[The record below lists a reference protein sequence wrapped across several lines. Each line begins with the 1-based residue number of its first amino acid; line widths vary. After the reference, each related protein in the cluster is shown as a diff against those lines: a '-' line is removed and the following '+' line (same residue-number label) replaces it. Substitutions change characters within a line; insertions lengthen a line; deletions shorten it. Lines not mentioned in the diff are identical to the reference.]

1 MRVDGVDR
9 VDCRRPSAVV
19 PGKHP
24 RRFERL
30 RPPGVSNGVVMAT
43 AGDPLLYSA
52 RFVRTPM
59 IEPGRAGAYL
69 ALFGEI
75 GLVLL
80 VTTLA
85 GVLVGYW
92 ADQQLGTLPVFV
104 LIGLLA
110 GMGMGALA
118 VRRLINR
125 FLATFDD

>member
-1 MRVDGVDR
+1 
-9 VDCRRPSAVV
+9 
-19 PGKHP
+19 
-24 RRFERL
+24 
-30 RPPGVSNGVVMAT
+30 
-43 AGDPLLYSA
+43 
-52 RFVRTPM
+52 M

-80 VTTLA
+80 VTTLT
-85 GVLVGYW
+85 GVLAGYW
-92 ADQQLGTLPVFV
+92 VDQQLGTLPVVV
-104 LIGLLA
+104 LVGLLA

>member
-1 MRVDGVDR
+1 VATVR
-9 VDCRRPSAVV
+9 
-19 PGKHP
+19 HP
-24 RRFERL
+24 L
-30 RPPGVSNGVVMAT
+30 I
-43 AGDPLLYSA
+43 YSA
-52 RFVRTPM
+52 GFVRTPM

-92 ADQQLGTLPVFV
+92 ADQQLGTLPGFV